1 MAVSTEPSIF
11 FSKRELNQISRV
23 FRNMDDMAKEKAKQK
38 IQELVGRQ
46 LSAIRSAAGL
56 RGKVAQRI
64 ADGGQVKKSSLQGE
78 LKFGFAGQKFS
89 GGATTQFNT
98 RNDPPGNRP
107 GIGGGFEFGSKRFPN
122 MPRWSGPMPKG
133 PGSKGWFIYPTI
145 RATQPEIIK
154 EFQDIVISLGKEWSD
169 GSQ

>member
-23 FRNMDDMAKEKAKQK
+23 FRKMDDIARDDAKRK
-38 IQELVGRQ
+38 IQELVGKQ
-46 LSAIRSAAGL
+46 LTAIRALAAG

-64 ADGGQVKKSSLQGE
+64 ADGGQIKKSSLQGE
-78 LKFGFAGQKFS
+78 LKFGFASQKFS

-107 GIGGGFEFGSKRFPN
+107 GIGGGYEFGSKRFPN

-133 PGSKGWFIYPTI
+133 PGSKGWFIYPAI
-145 RATQPEIIK
+145 RASQPEIIK
-154 EFQDIVISLGKEWSD
+154 EFDEIITSIVKEWSF
-169 GSQ
+169 GSE